1 METSIGL
8 SFDPGQFTTG
18 ILNYKQQ
25 KKQLKYQ
32 KKLQKEMFRREDT
45 AHQRAVADLRAAGLS
60 PTLAA
65 GAGAS
70 AGPVVQ
76 TQAPEI
82 DLGSMAV
89 KSDTSIDPVALLR
102 MDKDFAKLDAEIDL
116 LKTKRVEAEA
126 STLDHKAGAF
136 KKSVEAE
143 RTKYDT
149 GIAKES
155 GQETNPGP
163 LLRTTRNI
171 ATTLNAAWRNQAK
184 KIVSVDEVKKRGNER
199 RDKLNKA
206 LMGTGY
212 NPKNK

>member
-1 METSIGL
+1 MAFDVGL
-8 SFDPGQFTTG
+8 GLDLGSLSSG
-18 ILNYKQQ
+18 IMNYKAQ
-25 KKQLKYQ
+25 KKNLQYQ
-32 KKLQKEMFRREDT
+32 KRLQREIFEREDN
-45 AHQRAVADLRAAGLS
+45 AHQRAVKDLRAAGLS

-65 GAGAS
+65 GAAAQAGA
-70 AGPVVQ
+70 VVK
-76 TQAPEI
+76 TDAPSL
-82 DLGSMAV
+82 DLGDNGKMQANA
-89 KSDTSIDPVALLR
+89 DALGLLTMR
-102 MDKDFAKLDAEIDL
+102 KNIEKVGLENEL
-116 LKTKRVEAEA
+116 LKSKRVEADA
-126 STLDHKAGAF
+126 STLDHKAGAY

-184 KIVSVDEVKKRGNER
+184 NVVSVDEVKKKGAER
-199 RDKLNKA
+199 KEKLNKA

-212 NPKNK
+212 KPKN